1 MTPKTQ
7 PTRAWETIASA
18 LLTALATLAA
28 VLSEDLTELASV
40 VKRLAATP
48 AWLRAI
54 VGVPLP
60 VWWALTALLG
70 LVLFLVGRRL
80 APRWGTP
87 ALLMAPA
94 IMLVLQYAIPWL
106 LYAPVRSALPAVGG

>member
-1 MTPKTQ
+1 MAQDAQ
-7 PTRAWETIASA
+7 PPRTWETIASA
-18 LLTALATLAA
+18 GLTALATVAA
-28 VLSEDLTELASV
+28 ILSEDLTELTSV
-40 VKRLAATP
+40 LKSIAVVP

-60 VWWALTALLG
+60 VWWVLTAILG
-70 LVLFLVGRRL
+70 IVLFLLGRRL

-94 IMLVLQYAIPWL
+94 IMLALQYVVPWL
-106 LYAPVRSALPAVGG
+106 LYAPVRSALPSLGA